1 MKYKDITKFPDA
13 VDLEMEFTK
22 AQKQQPVSDDT
33 KRRLQKLNQERL
45 ERVARAVHRELD
57 RYLDVEQLE
66 RLNLEN
72 RPNK

>member
-1 MKYKDITKFPDA
+1 MKFKDITRFPDA

-33 KRRLQKLNQERL
+33 KRRLRKLNQERL

-66 RLNLEN
+66 RLTLEN

>member
-1 MKYKDITKFPDA
+1 MKFKDITRFPDA
-13 VDLEMEFTK
+13 VDLEMEFAK
-22 AQKQQPVSDDT
+22 AQEHQPVSDDA
-33 KRRLQKLNQERL
+33 KRRLRKLNHERL
-45 ERVARAVHRELD
+45 QRVARAVHRELD

>member
-13 VDLEMEFTK
+13 VDLEMEFAK
-22 AQKQQPVSDDT
+22 AQQQQPMSDDA
-33 KRRLQKLNQERL
+33 KRRLRQLNQERL
-45 ERVARAVHRELD
+45 QRVARAVHRELD

-72 RPNK
+72 RPTK

>member
-1 MKYKDITKFPDA
+1 MKFKDITRFPDA

-22 AQKQQPVSDDT
+22 AQEQQPVSDDT

-72 RPNK
+72 LPDK